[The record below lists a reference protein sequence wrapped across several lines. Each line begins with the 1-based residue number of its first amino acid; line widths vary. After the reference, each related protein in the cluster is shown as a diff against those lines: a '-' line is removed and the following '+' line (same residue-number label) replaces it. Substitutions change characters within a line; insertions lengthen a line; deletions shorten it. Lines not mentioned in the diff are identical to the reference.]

1 MAVNT
6 VQVSTVYEKLIGL
19 ATKTTNS
26 QYDAGRLVG
35 TDYAEA
41 VNAAI
46 AAAMQLAVSSVQGQP
61 IKDGQVLD
69 SKVKSFVALANAQK
83 DIEIAD
89 MEIQLMAAQVAT
101 EDARQ
106 ASMANADSI
115 NSANSTADSALKA
128 QQKILIGAQKAT
140 ELAKP
145 ALLTAQKDAYNDVK
159 IVARVEAYGDAAGM
173 YAAGGAIAEGL
184 ENSLYSA
191 VQSALAS

>member
-184 ENSLYSA
+184 ENSLYSV

>member
-6 VQVSTVYEKLIGL
+6 AQVSAVYEKLISL

-89 MEIQLMAAQVAT
+89 MEIQLMAAQVNT

-106 ASMANADSI
+106 ASMANANSI

-128 QQKILIGAQKAT
+128 QQKILIDAQKAT

-145 ALLTAQKDAYNDVK
+145 ALMTAQKDAYNDVR

-184 ENSLYSA
+184 EGSLYSV